1 VLPVYRTRERLARMY
16 TKNRSGSMSLSLRQN
31 YQIAVKFPQRRSLAS
46 LGMRC
51 QRTRSRSR
59 IAGGSRVLRFE
70 GSLYRIAGGRKDG
83 TDAIRTRS
91 FDQRIR
97 RVGCRI
103 QTDDGRARRVL
114 GRLKGLIVDV
124 EGASDRPKPT
134 TEAEEDRR
142 PATRTSFP
150 VGSLV

>member
-59 IAGGSRVLRFE
+59 IAGGSRAYASKDRCTGSQADERMERTPYGLEASISGSEEWVVGSKPTMAGRE
-70 GSLYRIAGGRKDG
+70 GSWAD
-83 TDAIRTRS
+83 
-91 FDQRIR
+91 
-97 RVGCRI
+97 
-103 QTDDGRARRVL
+103 
-114 GRLKGLIVDV
+114 
-124 EGASDRPKPT
+124 
-134 TEAEEDRR
+134 
-142 PATRTSFP
+142 
-150 VGSLV
+150 